1 MYGILIKYKSTS
13 NKTFWYDYEVENEDG
28 TTAPFLTDDK
38 LLLEAELKKLDSKF
52 GFENIKI
59 IDDVTY
65 SIKFSVF
72 ENQDTSEPIQIVDNI
87 HFDKDTNQ
95 ICLMSNGSSV
105 GESISV
111 EDLSNAIVDSSN
123 DGLITVITE

>member
-13 NKTFWYDYEVENEDG
+13 NKTFWYDYEIENEDG

-38 LLLEAELKKLDSKF
+38 LLLEAELKKLDGKF

-65 SIKFSVF
+65 SIQFSVF
-72 ENQDTSEPIQIVDNI
+72 ENQGTSEPIQIVDNI
-87 HFDKDTNQ
+87 YFDKEGNK
-95 ICLMSNGSSV
+95 IYLMSNGSSV
-105 GESISV
+105 GGSISV
-111 EDLSNAIVDSSN
+111 EDLSNAIVDSTS
-123 DGLITVITE
+123 DGLVTVITE

>member
-1 MYGILIKYKSTS
+1 MKKGIVSYDITS
-13 NKTFWYDYEVENEDG
+13 NKYRNE
-28 TTAPFLTDDK
+28 LSK
-38 LLLEAELKKLDSKF
+38 ILKVYGKQ
-52 GFENIKI
+52 
-59 IDDVTY
+59 
-65 SIKFSVF
+65 IKFSVF